1 MRQKHLVLLLAGLCV
16 LFGCGPSSSAT
27 PKADTTIIHNGG
39 EYNEVLAR
47 LQKSTQEPLVKYVKG
62 EPLAGK
68 DLDAL
73 EKAEPEIRG
82 LVAFNP
88 QGFGPHVLLAQC
100 LRAQGKIDEAL
111 TSFETAIIQAPENLG
126 SDEKGIVANCFSEI
140 SSIHYQKRQ
149 LDMADK
155 AIRDALLLRPESPV
169 FLTAQARIQIE
180 LNQLD
185 KAKENIAKAKKLDP
199 NDPAVKQLE
208 EFISKEPV

>member
-1 MRQKHLVLLLAGLCV
+1 MKQKHIVLLLAGLCV
-16 LFGCGPSSSAT
+16 LFGCAPSPSAV
-27 PKADTTIIHNGG
+27 PKAATAIIHNAG

-47 LQKSTQEPLVKYVKG
+47 LQKTTQEPLVKYVKN
-62 EPLAGK
+62 EPLSGK
-68 DLDAL
+68 DLEAL

-100 LRAQGKIDEAL
+100 LRAQGKLDEAL
-111 TSFETAIIQAPENLG
+111 QSFETAVLQAPAQLG
-126 SDEKGIVANCFSEI
+126 SEEKGIVANCFSEI

-169 FLTAQARIQIE
+169 FLIAQARIQIE
-180 LNQLD
+180 LDQID
-185 KAKENIAKAKKLDP
+185 KAKENIARAKKLDP
-199 NDPAVKQLE
+199 QNPAIKQLE
-208 EFISKEPV
+208 DVISTGPA